1 MPDYDYY
8 LDHKIS
14 NTKLIISSHGGWLDS
29 PLGKA
34 SVNLHF
40 LALQNYTVRG
50 QVSNVLYM
58 ALKEFENEKKGTGGL
73 TDYLLS
79 YYQHDKEE
87 KVQEAVAGGYDVIRI
102 KQGRKVKL
110 SKILSEMKAWKLG
123 YTDVYCMFCR
133 VPLQA
138 KYVQV
143 MF

>member
-8 LDHKIS
+8 LDHKLS
-14 NTKLIISSHGGWLDS
+14 NTKLIISSHGGWLDKA
-29 PLGKA
+29 LGKA
-34 SVNLHF
+34 PVNLHF
-40 LALQNYTVRG
+40 LAFQNYTVRG
-50 QVSNVLYM
+50 QVSRVLYM
-58 ALKEFENEKKGTGGL
+58 ALKEFENEKKGTGGI

-79 YYQHDKEE
+79 YFPHDIEA

-102 KQGRKVKL
+102 KEGRNVKL

-133 VPLQA
+133 VPLQK